1 MPDMLQGRAI
11 RDRRRLPG
19 PDGDREVRHSAGYA
33 FIELLAAVGIL
44 GILILVAMPRLVLPE
59 TLNASTFARQV
70 AVDLRLTQQLAFSRR
85 VNYTLQFSPATAPYT
100 SYTIRDESTLAIE
113 PDFPKDVPG
122 GLTVSGR
129 QTFTFTSGGWGP
141 YDGAVGSDGS
151 VTVTAG
157 ANTATVQ
164 VFWYN
169 GRVTV
174 SGP

>member
-1 MPDMLQGRAI
+1 MA
-11 RDRRRLPG
+11 RDA
-19 PDGDREVRHSAGYA
+19 SGYG
-33 FIELLAAVGIL
+33 FIELMAAL
-44 GILILVAMPRLVLPE
+44 GLLSILILVAMPRLEMPE

-85 VNYTLQFSPATAPYT
+85 VNYTLEFSPAAAPYT
-100 SYTIRDESTLAIE
+100 SYTVRNESTLAIA
-113 PDFPKDVPG
+113 PDFPKEVPG

-129 QTFTFTSGGWGP
+129 RIFTFTSGGWGP

-169 GRVTV
+169 GRVAV